1 MRSTHLSSTA
11 FRFLAATR
19 WLALAGV
26 VLLSACAVPER
37 APAPAQYDFGLPAA
51 AEVAAPTTEPRPALA
66 VRVQAGA
73 ALESPA
79 MLYRLAY
86 ADAQQLRAYS
96 RARWT
101 MAPAE
106 LVQQRLRE
114 GLGRQY
120 AVLRPGEVAP
130 RVLQLDLEEFSQ
142 VFEATDR
149 SHGLLQ
155 LRVTVWQVSPTGER
169 MLGQRTLQVRQPAA
183 TADAGG
189 GVVALRSATD
199 TALDELQR
207 WLAQLR

>member
-1 MRSTHLSSTA
+1 MSSTVS
-11 FRFLAATR
+11 RFQITSR
-19 WLALAGV
+19 WLVAASV
-26 VLLSACAVPER
+26 ALLSACAVPER

-51 AEVAAPTTEPRPALA
+51 AEVAPSAAEPRPALA
-66 VRVQAGA
+66 VRVQSSA

-86 ADAQQLRAYS
+86 ADAQQLRAYA
-96 RARWT
+96 RARWS

-120 AVLRPGEVAP
+120 AVLRLGEAAP

-142 VFEATDR
+142 VFEAADR
-149 SHGLLQ
+149 SHGLVQ
-155 LRVTVWQVSPTGER
+155 LRVTVWQVTPSGER
-169 MLGQRTLQVRQPAA
+169 MLGQRTLQVHQPAA
-183 TADAGG
+183 TPDAGG

-199 TALDELQR
+199 KALEELQR

>member
-1 MRSTHLSSTA
+1 MRSTDLSSN
-11 FRFLAATR
+11 RIPSATR
-19 WLALAGV
+19 WL
-26 VLLSACAVPER
+26 VLLGVALLAACAVPER
-37 APAPAQYDFGLPAA
+37 APAPTQYDFGLPAVDA
-51 AEVAAPTTEPRPALA
+51 ASPAAEPRPALA
-66 VRVQAGA
+66 LRVQASP

-96 RARWT
+96 RARWS
-101 MAPAE
+101 MPPAE

-120 AVLRPGEVAP
+120 AMLRPGDVAT
-130 RVLQLDLEEFSQ
+130 RVLQLDVEEFSQ
-142 VFEATDR
+142 VFEAADR

-155 LRVTVWQVSPTGER
+155 LRVTAWQVTPSGER

-189 GVVALRSATD
+189 GVVALRGATD
-199 TALDELQR
+199 AALDELQR

>member
-1 MRSTHLSSTA
+1 MRSTDLSFTA
-11 FRFLAATR
+11 FRIPAATR
-19 WLALAGV
+19 WLVLAGV

-37 APAPAQYDFGLPAA
+37 APAPAQYDFGLPA

-142 VFEATDR
+142 VFEAADR

-155 LRVTVWQVSPTGER
+155 LRVTVWQVSPAGER